1 MNKNNKFIMGNKLSG
16 ASKDDDEDDFDLAK
30 INSENIV
37 ATKSMFA
44 LK

>member
-1 MNKNNKFIMGNKLSG
+1 MNKNNKFIMGNKLSNK
-16 ASKDDDEDDFDLAK
+16 AKDDDDDEFDIAK

>member
-1 MNKNNKFIMGNKLSG
+1 MGNKLSG
-16 ASKDDDEDDFDLAK
+16 TKKDDDDDDDFDLAK

-44 LK
+44 LKQAICKS

>member
-1 MNKNNKFIMGNKLSG
+1 MGNKLSNK
-16 ASKDDDEDDFDLAK
+16 AKDDDDDEFDIAK

-44 LK
+44 LKQAIGKS